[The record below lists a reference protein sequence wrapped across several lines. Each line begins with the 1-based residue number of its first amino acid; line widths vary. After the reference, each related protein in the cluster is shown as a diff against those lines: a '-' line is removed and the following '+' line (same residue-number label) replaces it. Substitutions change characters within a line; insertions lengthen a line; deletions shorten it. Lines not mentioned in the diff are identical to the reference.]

1 MAVPFFLFIFAL
13 LSYEMNIITLKNI
26 SFSYPSQDS
35 FVFEN
40 FSLSVE
46 EGDYIAITGKNG
58 CGKSTLSRIIAGLLK
73 PVSGSVEIAQGLV
86 IALVFQ
92 NPKNQLISGMVSR
105 DTAFGPKNQKCSK
118 SEIELRTIESLN
130 ITGILDK
137 ASSSTMAL
145 SLGQTQKVALS
156 GMIAMNPDIL
166 ILDEALSMLDDE
178 SKSDIYSF
186 LDYFHKNGKT
196 IIHITHEEE
205 AVKRADKIISM
216 DGTVPNEKLDLEKIN
231 TVVKKSE
238 NETDKDEVAF
248 VFDHVSFSY
257 DMENPVLEDVSFTLK
272 KGKLYALEGP
282 SGAGKSTI
290 METGCGLLKPQ
301 AGKVYS
307 CGKVVLCQ
315 QNAQSGIFESFAADD
330 VAFGPRNQGI
340 KGKALKERVK
350 SSMEKAKLPFDSF
363 SDRQS
368 FYLSGGEQKRLA
380 IAGILAMDA
389 DILFFDEPTCALDT
403 ESRISILSMLR
414 ELASEGKTVLFSTH
428 HEDEKKL
435 CDYVIPVSGQK
446 DYSTPQ
452 ILPEEA
458 KTPET
463 QNLLAGLRKL
473 STVFNVR
480 KHDKKGLVQKLPS
493 WVKILLFLVLFVF
506 SLIPSTLYF
515 ALSMFAAGI
524 VYCLFA
530 HFSLKKLIKA
540 FLQISP
546 FLIFFAVFQI
556 MFRRPF
562 DGEKLFTTAK
572 YFTLSPS
579 KLWFCLITYLKTLS
593 SLSIIS
599 AFFVSTPEYDLI
611 DGLEILL
618 KPLCWIRIPVNYIT
632 LVMEII
638 FRFIPLLIDEA
649 SSIIKTQTIR
659 GGLGETKGFFNK
671 VRSLLPLFV
680 PLIAQTIKRSEA
692 LSEALTVR
700 GVK

>member
-1 MAVPFFLFIFAL
+1 M
-13 LSYEMNIITLKNI
+13 
-26 SFSYPSQDS
+26 
-35 FVFEN
+35 
-40 FSLSVE
+40 SVE
-46 EGDYIAITGKNG
+46 KGDYIAVTGKNG
-58 CGKSTLSRIIAGLLK
+58 CGKSTLSRIIAGLLQ
-73 PVSGSVEIAQGLV
+73 PVSGQIEIDRNLV

-118 SEIELRTIESLN
+118 SETELRTIESLN

-137 ASSSTMAL
+137 ASSSTMSL

-156 GMIAMNPDIL
+156 GMIAMNPDVL
-166 ILDEALSMLDDE
+166 ILDEALSMLDDD
-178 SKSDIYSF
+178 SKKDIYSF
-186 LDYFHKNGKT
+186 LNYFHESGKT

-205 AVKRADKIISM
+205 AVNKADKIVSM
-216 DGTVPNEKLDLEKIN
+216 DGTVPKDQLDTGMSASGNKKTGEKEPSE
-231 TVVKKSE
+231 TV
-238 NETDKDEVAF
+238 F

-257 DMENPVLEDVSFTLK
+257 DQENPVLNDVSFTLE

-290 METGCGLLKPQ
+290 METGSGLLKPDS
-301 AGKVYS
+301 GKVYAK
-307 CGKVVLCQ
+307 GKVVLCQ
-315 QNAQSGIFESFAADD
+315 QNAQAGIFETFAADD
-330 VAFGPRNQGI
+330 VAFGPRNQGL
-340 KGKALKERVK
+340 KGKALKERVR
-350 SSMEKAKLPFDSF
+350 SAMEKANLSF
-363 SDRQS
+363 EEFSNRQS

-403 ESRISILSMLR
+403 DSRLGILSMLKQ
-414 ELASEGKTVLFSTH
+414 LAQEGKTVLFSTH
-428 HEDEKKL
+428 HEDEKQL
-435 CDYVIPVSGQK
+435 CDEVISVAGQK
-446 DYSTPQ
+446 DYITPDL
-452 ILPEEA
+452 LPEEA
-458 KTPET
+458 KSPET
-463 QNLLAGLRKL
+463 QGLLSGLRKL
-473 STVFNVR
+473 SSAFNAR
-480 KHDKKGLVQKLPS
+480 KNDKKGLVQKLPS
-493 WVKILLFLVLFVF
+493 WIKIVLFLTLFVF
-506 SLIPSTLYF
+506 SLIPSTVPFGLT
-515 ALSMFAAGI
+515 MFVLGI

-540 FLQISP
+540 FLQITP
-546 FLIFFAVFQI
+546 FLLLFAIFQI
-556 MFRRPF
+556 MFRRPLE
-562 DGEKLFTTAK
+562 GEELFTTAK

-579 KLWFCLITYLKTLS
+579 KLWFCLVTYLKTLS

-618 KPLCWIRIPVNYIT
+618 KPLSWIKIPVNYIT

>member
-1 MAVPFFLFIFAL
+1 M
-13 LSYEMNIITLKNI
+13 
-26 SFSYPSQDS
+26 
-35 FVFEN
+35 
-40 FSLSVE
+40 SVE
-46 EGDYIAITGKNG
+46 KGDYIAVTGKNG
-58 CGKSTLSRIIAGLLK
+58 CGKSTLSRIIAGLLQ
-73 PVSGSVEIAQGLV
+73 PVSGQIEIDRNLV

-118 SEIELRTIESLN
+118 SETELRTIESLN

-137 ASSSTMAL
+137 ASSSTMSL

-156 GMIAMNPDIL
+156 GMIAMNPDVL
-166 ILDEALSMLDDE
+166 ILDEALSMLDDD
-178 SKSDIYSF
+178 SKKDIYSF
-186 LDYFHKNGKT
+186 LNYFHESGKT

-205 AVKRADKIISM
+205 AVNKAEKIVSM
-216 DGTVPNEKLDLEKIN
+216 DGTVPKDQLDTGMSASGNKKKGEKEPSE
-231 TVVKKSE
+231 TV
-238 NETDKDEVAF
+238 F

-257 DMENPVLEDVSFTLK
+257 DQENPVLNDVSFTLE

-290 METGCGLLKPQ
+290 METGSGLLKPDS
-301 AGKVYS
+301 GKVYAK
-307 CGKVVLCQ
+307 GKVVLCQ
-315 QNAQSGIFESFAADD
+315 QNAQAGIFETFAADD
-330 VAFGPRNQGI
+330 VAFGPRNQGL
-340 KGKALKERVK
+340 KGKALKERVR
-350 SSMEKAKLPFDSF
+350 SAMEKANLSF
-363 SDRQS
+363 EEFSNRQS

-403 ESRISILSMLR
+403 ESRLGILSMLKQ
-414 ELASEGKTVLFSTH
+414 LAQEGKTVLFSTH
-428 HEDEKKL
+428 HEDEKQL
-435 CDYVIPVSGQK
+435 CDEVISVAGQK
-446 DYSTPQ
+446 DYITPDL
-452 ILPEEA
+452 LPEEA
-458 KTPET
+458 KSPET
-463 QNLLAGLRKL
+463 QGLLSGLRKL
-473 STVFNVR
+473 SSAFNAR
-480 KHDKKGLVQKLPS
+480 KNDKKGLVQKLPS
-493 WVKILLFLVLFVF
+493 WIKIVLFLTLFVF
-506 SLIPSTLYF
+506 SLIPSTVPFGLT
-515 ALSMFAAGI
+515 MFVLGI

-540 FLQISP
+540 FLQITP
-546 FLIFFAVFQI
+546 FLLLFAIFQI
-556 MFRRPF
+556 MFRRPLE
-562 DGEKLFTTAK
+562 GEELFTTAK

-579 KLWFCLITYLKTLS
+579 KLWFCLVTYLKTLS

-618 KPLCWIRIPVNYIT
+618 KPLSWIKIPVNYIT

>member
-1 MAVPFFLFIFAL
+1 M
-13 LSYEMNIITLKNI
+13 SIITLKDI
-26 SFSYPSQDS
+26 SFSYPSQEN
-35 FVFEN
+35 FVFEH
-40 FSLSVE
+40 FSMSVE
-46 EGDYIAITGKNG
+46 KGDYIAITGKNG
-58 CGKSTLSRIIAGLLK
+58 CGKSTLSRIMACLLE
-73 PVSGSVEIAQGLV
+73 PVSGEIEIDKNLV

-118 SEIELRTIESLN
+118 SETELRTIESLN

-137 ASSSTMAL
+137 ASCSTMAL

-156 GMIAMNPDIL
+156 GMIAMNPDVL
-166 ILDEALSMLDDE
+166 ILDEALSMLDDS
-178 SKSDIYSF
+178 SKKDIYGF
-186 LDYFHKNGKT
+186 LDYFHNSGKT

-205 AVKRADKIISM
+205 AVKKADRIVSM
-216 DGTVPNEKLDLEKIN
+216 DGTVPKDKLEMEGFSSRSGKPAEI
-231 TVVKKSE
+231 SE
-238 NETDKDEVAF
+238 TSTSEQNANSSEPVF

-257 DMENPVLEDVSFTLK
+257 DKDNPVLEDVSFSLE

-290 METGCGLLKPQ
+290 METGCGLLK
-301 AGKVYS
+301 ADSGNIYSKGKI
-307 CGKVVLCQ
+307 VLCQ
-315 QNAQSGIFESFAADD
+315 QNVQAGIFEIFAADD
-330 VAFGPRNQGI
+330 VAFGPRNQGL
-340 KGKALKERVK
+340 KGKALKERVRL
-350 SSMEKAKLPFDSF
+350 SMEKAGLSF
-363 SDRQS
+363 ESFADRQS

-403 ESRISILSMLR
+403 ESRLNILKMLKN
-414 ELASEGKTVLFSTH
+414 LAAEGKTVLFSTH
-428 HEDEKKL
+428 HEDEKLL
-435 CDYVIPVSGQK
+435 CDEVISVSGQK
-446 DYSTPQ
+446 DYKTPEV
-452 ILPEEA
+452 LPEEIKA
-458 KTPET
+458 PET
-463 QNLLAGLRKL
+463 QNMLTGLRKL
-473 STVFNVR
+473 SSAFNAR
-480 KHDKKGLVQKLPS
+480 KNDKKGLVQKLPS
-493 WVKILLFLVLFVF
+493 WLKILAFLVLFVF
-506 SLIPSTLYF
+506 SLIPSTVSF
-515 ALSMFAAGI
+515 ALAMFAAGI
-524 VYCLFA
+524 IYCLFA

-546 FLIFFAVFQI
+546 FLLFFAVFQI
-556 MFRRPF
+556 MFRHPL

-579 KLWFCLITYLKTLS
+579 KLWFCLVTYLKTLA

-618 KPLCWIRIPVNYIT
+618 KPLAWIKLPVNYLT